1 MKRLALLFT
10 LCIALPVALLAADSP
25 FAGSWKLNLEKS
37 KMGAMTPKSLTR
49 TVAPDGDNLKYV
61 FAGQAADGS
70 AINYS
75 FTVKLG
81 GDPAEVTGTGAPM
94 GADHVALKLAN
105 PRMIT
110 GALMKGGK
118 DLAKV
123 KTTVSDDGK
132 TVTVATEGT
141 SADGKPMVLT
151 SVYDK
156 Q

>member
-1 MKRLALLFT
+1 MKRLALLLT
-10 LCIALPVALLAADSP
+10 LCIALPVALLAADNP

-37 KMGAMTPKSLTR
+37 KMGAMAPKSLTR
-49 TVAPDGDNLKYV
+49 TVTADGDSLKYV

-70 AINYS
+70 ATNYS

-81 GDPAEVTGTGAPM
+81 GDPAEITGTGAPM
-94 GADHVALKLAN
+94 GADHVALKQAS
-105 PRMIT
+105 PRKLT

-123 KTTVSDDGK
+123 TTTVSDDGK
-132 TVTVATEGT
+132 TITVMSEGT
-141 SADGKPMVLT
+141 SADGKPMVST

>member
-10 LCIALPVALLAADSP
+10 LCIALPVALLAADNP

-49 TVAPDGDNLKYV
+49 TVTADGDTLKYV
-61 FAGQAADGS
+61 FAGQGADGS
-70 AINYS
+70 AVNYS

-81 GDPAEVTGTGAPM
+81 GGPAEVTGAGAPM

-123 KTTVSDDGK
+123 TSTVSYDGK
-132 TVTVATEGT
+132 TVTVVSEGAG
-141 SADGKPMVLT
+141 ADGKPMVST